1 MTPLDRAAVLRQA
14 DSLVRQGQVDR
25 AIEEYVRIVEDR
37 PRDWSAVNA
46 LGDLYMRAGRVDEA
60 IEQFARIA
68 DGVAS
73 EGFVSRA
80 IAFYRKI
87 LKLAPDHERAQRR
100 VTELQ
105 AEKDREPA
113 GLSLKAAAVEAVAE
127 TIEPAS
133 KPAPVASPVPASE
146 PPAPAPPPV
155 TERRAPVSGSTIDEV
170 FALLRDEAQQEPEFR
185 DVESRIDDM
194 INSRTRG

>member
-14 DSLVRQGQVDR
+14 DSLVRQGQFDR
-25 AIEEYVRIVEDR
+25 AIDEYVRIVEER

-46 LGDLYMRAGRVDEA
+46 LGDLYVRAGRVDEA

-68 DGVAS
+68 DGVAG
-73 EGFVSRA
+73 EGFVPRA

-105 AEKDREPA
+105 TEKDREPA
-113 GLSLKAAAVEAVAE
+113 GWSLKPAAVEPVAE
-127 TIEPAS
+127 TIEPVS
-133 KPAPVASPVPASE
+133 NPAPTASVVVAPEPPVPA
-146 PPAPAPPPV
+146 PPAV
-155 TERRAPVSGSTIDEV
+155 TERRAQVSGSTIDEV
-170 FALLRDEAQQEPEFR
+170 FAQLRDEAQQEPEFR